1 MITLPGGA
9 LPVLDLGTREILYGN
24 RDTTFRYE
32 LLQHD
37 PATGLDSFSG
47 ILDGVTPGG
56 NLSWTSN
63 AVVKKSGTITVQD
76 LQVAKPGARRISDV
90 NLYTER
96 IRPVMVI
103 DGLPEIPL
111 GVYVITASPEKWR
124 GTGREWPLELHEKTT
139 ALEQDSVDVSFTA
152 GTAQPVLEIIES
164 VIEGGGERITID
176 GSDTRTLRNS
186 LVWAAG
192 TTRIRIVNDLLD
204 AIGYNSLWMDGQGS
218 FRATQYVRP
227 VDRSTRYSMLN
238 DADGEQLQR
247 ELVDGDQSIYS
258 PEWTRD
264 RDTYKVPN
272 KVIAVAAGT
281 GDDAPLTGTVTN
293 ENPDSPF
300 SFDARG
306 RWVTRV
312 LDNVDVPD
320 FSAEPDP
327 AAATTLFLESRAE
340 QALIAASSV
349 QATVELSTLPIP
361 LELRDVVIFAS
372 TPANIESRHTVQSV
386 EVQLR
391 FDGTMRL
398 SLREVSVL

>member
-1 MITLPGGA
+1 MIALPAGA
-9 LPVLDLGTREILYGN
+9 LPVLDLTTREVLYGS

-32 LLQHD
+32 ILNHN
-37 PATGLDSFSG
+37 PTTGVDSFSG
-47 ILDGVTPGG
+47 VLDGVTAGG
-56 NLSWTSN
+56 NLSWSAN
-63 AVVKKSGTITVQD
+63 AVVKKSGALTVQD
-76 LQVAKPGARRISDV
+76 LDTATDGARRIGDV

-139 ALEQDSVDVSFTA
+139 VLEQDSIEVSFTA
-152 GTAQPVLEIIES
+152 GTTESVLDIIQS
-164 VIEGGGERITID
+164 VIEAGGETITVD
-176 GSDTRTLRNS
+176 GSDTRTLPKS

-204 AIGYNSLWMDGQGS
+204 AIGYDSLWMDGQGN

-227 VDRSTRYSMLN
+227 ADRSTRYSMLN
-238 DADGEQLQR
+238 DADGDQLQR
-247 ELVDGDQSIYS
+247 ELVDGDESIYS

-281 GDDAPLTGTVTN
+281 GDDVPLTGTATN

-300 SFDARG
+300 SFTARG

-312 LDNVDVPD
+312 LESVDVPD
-320 FSAEPDP
+320 LSGEVNP
-327 AAATTLFLESRAE
+327 AAATVAFLEARAE
-340 QALIAASSV
+340 QTLIAASSV
-349 QATVELSTLPIP
+349 QATVEVSTLPIP
-361 LELRDVVIFAS
+361 LELRDIVTFAS
-372 TPANIESRHTVQSV
+372 TPAGIESRHTVQSV
-386 EVQLR
+386 EIKLS
-391 FDGTMRL
+391 FDGMMRL
-398 SLREVSVL
+398 NMREVSAL

>member
-76 LQVAKPGARRISDV
+76 LEVAKPGARRISDV

-227 VDRSTRYSMLN
+227 ADRSTRYSMLN